1 MAKKS
6 DRLQEFLNDCII
18 VDTETTS
25 KNFKEAEVIEFGAV
39 SRDNGKW
46 NVLYNELFKPSNG
59 VVIPEISAVTGIVTA
74 DVADKMKF
82 DDNNEVVKGIFSS
95 TKELDLMIVAH
106 NAPYDRGVLANYTG
120 FDEYA
125 DKWLCTMRIAKRLY
139 MDDESVTQY
148 NLPYLRYRFEL
159 VLPRDLDHH
168 RASADCI
175 ITATLLEYLMGVVH
189 ERGLLDDSKPYKE
202 QIIEW
207 SRQPVF
213 IPKMQFGKH
222 AGQKWEE
229 IPTDYIKWAINN
241 LDCLRDNNPL
251 YDPDMEFTITQVISE
266 RLYP

>member
-1 MAKKS
+1 MNPYEPILKEVANGMLEVAEIK
-6 DRLQEFLNDCII
+6 Q
-18 VDTETTS
+18 
-25 KNFKEAEVIEFGAV
+25 NFSNNAFIDATLIFQTVLMDKLY
-39 SRDNGKW
+39 DNQ
-46 NVLYNELFKPSNG
+46 NY
-59 VVIPEISAVTGIVTA
+59 
-74 DVADKMKF
+74 DKMKF